1 MIIFFYALKHD
12 AILDLKIKNQTKNL
26 IILY

>member
-1 MIIFFYALKHD
+1 MIIFFYTLKHD